1 MQPTQIVDVLPPV
14 HRGQRSICYVLK
26 KRKVKAIKVEME
38 NIEVVRTLSD
48 LRQHGEM
55 SRNVPG
61 ELLVQPEGYLS
72 TWNDFRARFAITT
85 CEQHYLMTAL
95 NQRVA

>member
-1 MQPTQIVDVLPPV
+1 M
-14 HRGQRSICYVLK
+14 HRGQRSICYVLE

-38 NIEVVRTLSD
+38 NIEATSTLSN
-48 LRQHGEM
+48 LCKHGEM

-61 ELLVQPEGYLS
+61 KHLVQPERYLS
-72 TWNDFRARFAITT
+72 AWDDFRACFAIPASK
-85 CEQHYLMTAL
+85 QHYLMTAL

>member
-1 MQPTQIVDVLPPV
+1 MQLAQIVDVLPSMY
-14 HRGQRSICYVLK
+14 RGQRSICYVLE
-26 KRKVKAIKVEME
+26 KRKVKAIKMEME
-38 NIEVVRTLSD
+38 NIEVTRTLSD

-61 ELLVQPEGYLS
+61 ELLIQPERYLS
-72 TWNDFRARFAITT
+72 TRNDFRACFAITT
-85 CEQHYLMTAL
+85 SEQHYLMTAL